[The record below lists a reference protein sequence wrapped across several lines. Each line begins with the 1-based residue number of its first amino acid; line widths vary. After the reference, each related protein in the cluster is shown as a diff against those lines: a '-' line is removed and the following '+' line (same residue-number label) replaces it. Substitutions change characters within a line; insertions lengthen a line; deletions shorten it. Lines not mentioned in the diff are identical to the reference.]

1 MLIYINLNEETK
13 MTITAETLKVPTKN
27 IDIIDLEL
35 LDKLQEAYESGVVDY
50 TIIDIEDYK
59 IGRCS
64 YREFCWV
71 STTREDD
78 EPYFVVAHSPCG
90 DILNKTGHTPSDL
103 LIQLANISI
112 ELLLDCI
119 GNMEVKK

>member
-1 MLIYINLNEETK
+1 MEK
-13 MTITAETLKVPTKN
+13 TIDL
-27 IDIIDLEL
+27 IDLEL
-35 LDKLQEAYESGVVDY
+35 LDNLQEAFESGVEDY
-50 TIIDIEDYK
+50 SIFHIEDYMVD
-59 IGRCS
+59 G
-64 YREFCWV
+64 YPFREFHWV
-71 STTREDD
+71 STTRDDD

>member
-1 MLIYINLNEETK
+1 
-13 MTITAETLKVPTKN
+13 MTNTAETLKVPTKN

-50 TIIDIEDYK
+50 SIFHIEDYK
-59 IGRCS
+59 IDKCS

-78 EPYFVVAHSPCG
+78 GPYFVVAHSPCG